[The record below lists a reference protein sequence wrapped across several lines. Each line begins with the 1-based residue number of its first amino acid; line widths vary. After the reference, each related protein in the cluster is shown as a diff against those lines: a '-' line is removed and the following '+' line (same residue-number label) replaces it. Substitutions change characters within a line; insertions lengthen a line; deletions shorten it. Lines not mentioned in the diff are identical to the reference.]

1 MPYGDF
7 LQKSLEIVLFIYDKK
22 KIVTTVFACI
32 EPQDEMVPPKVHY
45 YALATVSLHNVLST
59 NVSVYN
65 TKCM

>member
-1 MPYGDF
+1 M
-7 LQKSLEIVLFIYDKK
+7 
-22 KIVTTVFACI
+22 TTVFACI

-45 YALATVSLHNVLST
+45 YALATVSTTTIECMYIYNNVLST